1 MWIRQNFL
9 ILRIELPISKQQWY
23 QWAIALVA
31 IVTRLS
37 AVIRVNLM
45 AERSWLIGSMA
56 LFGCTLVAGCA
67 APYTYYGDGACGPMS
82 VSGRFADQSGCSDC
96 AATAPCSGTAPTPN
110 GIIKNTLTCGSGCG
124 EIYWGEWI
132 SDPPDQCD
140 ACDQDGNW
148 IGPHCCPPSG
158 WSRFWAGLHGQRMAG
173 DTTDCASCGG
183 LDEDTSQGVYI
194 DGMAI
199 EVPSG
204 DEQNGLIVLDPTN
217 LAAEPTVAAPA
228 QLAERPSEYRPQSR
242 LVRRVRR

>member
-1 MWIRQNFL
+1 M
-9 ILRIELPISKQQWY
+9 S
-23 QWAIALVA
+23 VA
-31 IVTRLS
+31 HCAGGYCN
-37 AVIRVNLM
+37 AVISRDKGESNGGTKLVNRFHGVVRLH
-45 AERSWLIGSMA
+45 SGSRMH
-56 LFGCTLVAGCA
+56 CT
-67 APYTYYGDGACGPMS
+67 YTYYGDGACGPMS

-110 GIIKNTLTCGSGCG
+110 GIIKNALTCGSGCG

-132 SDPPDQCD
+132 SDPPDKCD

-173 DTTDCASCGG
+173 DTTGCASCGG
-183 LDEDTSQGVYI
+183 LDGDTSQGVQI
-194 DGMAI
+194 DGLAI

-204 DEQNGLIVLDPTN
+204 GEQNGPIVLDPTN
-217 LAAEPTVAAPA
+217 LAAEPTDAAPA
-228 QLAERPSEYRPQSR
+228 QLAERPSEYHPQSR